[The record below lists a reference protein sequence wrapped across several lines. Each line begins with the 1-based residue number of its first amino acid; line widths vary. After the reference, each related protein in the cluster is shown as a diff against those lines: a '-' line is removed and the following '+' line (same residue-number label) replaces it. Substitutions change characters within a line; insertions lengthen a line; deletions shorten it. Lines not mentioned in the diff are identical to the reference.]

1 MENEIA
7 GRILHPRRR
16 PENFPH
22 PIPLDLSNLPE
33 QVAAED
39 VRLAQV
45 RTAVI
50 EFKIR
55 EEILRNGRRGD
66 MGLSGWRG

>member
-1 MENEIA
+1 LQDVSYTP
-7 GRILHPRRR
+7 GDT
-16 PENFPH
+16 PENFTH
-22 PIPLDLSNLPE
+22 LTSIDLSNLPE

-50 EFKIR
+50 EFKVR
-55 EEILRNGRRGD
+55 EEMHRNRRRGD
-66 MGLSGWRG
+66 MRLGGWRG